1 MSDGSSQLADLGS
14 QIGKSEVRV
23 RDKTVADANGS
34 MAKVIVGL
42 DFPDAASALA
52 LVERLDPGECGVK
65 IGKELFTS
73 AGPDVVRAC
82 VARGFRVFLDLK
94 FHDIPN
100 TVGQACAAATRLG
113 VWMLNVHAS
122 GGPSMLDAAREGVDS
137 VARELGRRA
146 PLLIGVTVL
155 TSLSDDDLA
164 KVGVRDSAEA
174 QTLRLA
180 RLVQAHGLD
189 GVVCSPREVP
199 ALRAA
204 TGAGFLLVTPG
215 IRMDDAQA
223 DDQTRIAAPEMA
235 VRAGSDYLVVGRPI
249 TRASD
254 ARQAL
259 RDIRARIGEV
269 A

>member
-1 MSDGSSQLADLGS
+1 MPKPDSLQA
-14 QIGKSEVRV
+14 R
-23 RDKTVADANGS
+23 
-34 MAKVIVGL
+34 VIVGL
-42 DFPDAASALA
+42 DFPEARSALR
-52 LVERLDPGECGVK
+52 LVDRLDPAACGVK
-65 IGKELFTS
+65 IGKELFTC

-100 TVGQACAAATRLG
+100 TVGQACAAATRFG

-122 GGPSMLDAAREGVDS
+122 GGPAMLDAAREGVDRA
-137 VARELGRRA
+137 ARECGRQA

-164 KVGVRDSAEA
+164 KVGIFDSAET

-180 RLVQAHGLD
+180 TLARAHGLD
-189 GVVCSPREVP
+189 GVVCSPHEVV

-204 TGAGFLLVTPG
+204 SGSDFRLVTPG
-215 IRMDDAQA
+215 IRLGDARV
-223 DDQTRIAAPEMA
+223 DDQTRFATPESA
-235 VRAGSDYLVVGRPI
+235 VRAGADYLVIGRPI
-249 TRASD
+249 TQAPD
-254 ARQAL
+254 EPAAL
-259 RDIRARIGEV
+259 RAIRSRIGEI

>member
-1 MSDGSSQLADLGS
+1 MTDAKGS
-14 QIGKSEVRV
+14 QAR
-23 RDKTVADANGS
+23 
-34 MAKVIVGL
+34 VIVGL
-42 DFPDAASALA
+42 DFPDARSALA
-52 LVERLDPGECGVK
+52 LVDRLDPAACGVK

-73 AGPDVVRAC
+73 AGPDIVRAC

-122 GGPSMLDAAREGVDS
+122 GGPAMLDAARQGVDRT
-137 VARELGRRA
+137 ARELGKRV

-189 GVVCSPREVP
+189 GVVCSPHEVQ
-199 ALRAA
+199 ALRAM
-204 TGAGFLLVTPG
+204 TGASFVLVTPG
-215 IRMDDAQA
+215 IRMGDAKV
-223 DDQTRIAAPEMA
+223 DDQTRIATPESA
-235 VRAGSDYLVVGRPI
+235 VRSGANYLVVGRPI
-249 TRASD
+249 TQAPD
-254 ARQAL
+254 AQAAL
-259 RDIRARIGEV
+259 RAIRSRIGEI

>member
-1 MSDGSSQLADLGS
+1 MNSATQPAAR
-14 QIGKSEVRV
+14 I
-23 RDKTVADANGS
+23 
-34 MAKVIVGL
+34 IVGL

-52 LVERLDPGECGVK
+52 LVDRLDPAACGVK

-100 TVGQACAAATRLG
+100 TVGQACAAAARLG

-122 GGPSMLDAAREGVDS
+122 GGPAMLDAARQGVDRT
-137 VARELGRRA
+137 ARELGKRV

-174 QTLRLA
+174 QALRLA

-204 TGAGFLLVTPG
+204 TGAGFVLVTPG
-215 IRMDDAQA
+215 IRMGDAKV
-223 DDQTRIAAPEMA
+223 DDQTRIATPESA
-235 VRAGSDYLVVGRPI
+235 VRSGADYLVVGRPI
-249 TRASD
+249 TQAPD
-254 ARQAL
+254 AQVAL
-259 RDIRARIGEV
+259 RAIRSRIGEI

>member
-1 MSDGSSQLADLGS
+1 MNSATQPAAR
-14 QIGKSEVRV
+14 I
-23 RDKTVADANGS
+23 
-34 MAKVIVGL
+34 IVGL

-52 LVERLDPGECGVK
+52 LVDRLDPAACGVK
-65 IGKELFTS
+65 VGKELFTS

-122 GGPSMLDAAREGVDS
+122 GGPAMLEAARNGVDRT
-137 VARELGRRA
+137 ARELGQRV
-146 PLLIGVTVL
+146 PLVIGVTVL

-180 RLVQAHGLD
+180 RLAQAHGLD
-189 GVVCSPREVP
+189 GVVCSPHEVQ

-204 TGAGFLLVTPG
+204 TGARFVLVTPG
-215 IRMDDAQA
+215 IRMGDAKV
-223 DDQTRIAAPEMA
+223 DDQTRIATPESA
-235 VRAGSDYLVVGRPI
+235 VRSGADYLVVGRPI
-249 TRASD
+249 TQAPD
-254 ARQAL
+254 AQAAL
-259 RDIRARIGEV
+259 RAIRSRIGEI